1 MHLLLLMIDRY
12 YFPHVLG
19 NGKIYNLSNNLKL
32 GVQLNGYVKPSLEN
46 SYDSILRKLR
56 NGKMTP
62 REGMKQIWQDNSW
75 ENIQSLPATPL
86 PWPIEPSQ
94 KSVNFT
100 LSFDDMLLK
109 DQYYS
114 ITSKMWELVDRWV
127 VDIVERGSS
136 SCWVIGETQKKAA
149 LFLRRSSLWQL
160 TMRLVQEGYRCLF
173 YVGGRIPCGGHIPQS
188 TKPIWCP
195 SR

>member
-62 REGMKQIWQDNSW
+62 REGMKQTWQDNS
-75 ENIQSLPATPL
+75 
-86 PWPIEPSQ
+86 
-94 KSVNFT
+94 
-100 LSFDDMLLK
+100 
-109 DQYYS
+109 
-114 ITSKMWELVDRWV
+114 
-127 VDIVERGSS
+127 
-136 SCWVIGETQKKAA
+136 
-149 LFLRRSSLWQL
+149 
-160 TMRLVQEGYRCLF
+160 
-173 YVGGRIPCGGHIPQS
+173 
-188 TKPIWCP
+188 
-195 SR
+195 